1 MLNWLKY
8 RLDDLILGLRK
19 DLDLISKKKKP
30 EEWKRDHYRYA
41 FAVSAQRIFTILN
54 VSITEESVS
63 PIKDSTKKELIIL
76 RDMIDEMIKK
86 A

>member
-30 EEWKRDHYRYA
+30 DEWKRDHYRYT